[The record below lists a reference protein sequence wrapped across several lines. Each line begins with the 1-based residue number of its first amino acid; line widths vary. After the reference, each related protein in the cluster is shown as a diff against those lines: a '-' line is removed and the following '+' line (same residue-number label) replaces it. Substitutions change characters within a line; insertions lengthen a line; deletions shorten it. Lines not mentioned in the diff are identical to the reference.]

1 MRPLPHP
8 LPTGVALLHNP
19 TLNKGIAFTQ
29 AERDALGLQGLLP
42 PRVLTLEDQLARSIE
57 NFQLKPSD
65 IEKYIYMAAL
75 QDRNE
80 TLFYR
85 VVVDHVQEMMP
96 IIYTPTVGE
105 ACQRYGHLFRRSRG
119 LYISAKDRGRIR
131 QVLGNW
137 PEPDI
142 GVIVVTDGERI
153 LGLGDLGAYGI
164 GIPIGKL
171 ALYTA
176 LAGIHPS
183 ACLPVML
190 DVGTNRKELL
200 DDPLYTGLTQ
210 ERLRGEPYD
219 DLVEEFVVAVQD
231 AFPSALIQFEDF
243 ATQNALGLLAR
254 YRERVRCFNDD
265 IQGTAAVT
273 LAGVLSAGRLTGRAL
288 VEQTILFQGAGAAAV
303 GIADLFVNAL
313 VRDGLDEATARLRIW
328 FVDSRGLVVD
338 GRDHLA
344 AHKLGYAHRHEFLP
358 DLASA
363 VARLQPTVL
372 IGVSGQAGAFTEP
385 IVRDM
390 AHFNERPIIFAL
402 SNPTAK
408 AECTAENAYR
418 WTDGKAVFASGSP
431 FDPVELN
438 GRHLVPGQGNNAY
451 IFPGVGLGVMA
462 SGATRVTDKMF
473 YAAAL
478 SLAEYVHEGT
488 QDEGSVYP
496 SLTSIRDV
504 SARIAVAVA
513 NEAYA
518 ANLAA
523 APLPDDLMARVR
535 SLMWDPV
542 YRSYV

>member
-8 LPTGVALLHNP
+8 LPTGVALLYDP
-19 TLNKGIAFTQ
+19 TLNKGTAFSQ
-29 AERDALGLQGLLP
+29 RERDTLGLQGLLP
-42 PRVLTLEDQLARSIE
+42 PRVLTMEDQLARIIE
-57 NFQLKPSD
+57 NFRLKPSD
-65 IEKYIYMAAL
+65 IDKYIYMVAL

-85 VVVDHVQEMMP
+85 AVVDHVEQMMP

-119 LYISAKDRGRIR
+119 LYITAKHRGRIR
-131 QVLGNW
+131 ELLGNW
-137 PEPDI
+137 PERDI

-176 LAGIHPS
+176 LAGIHP
-183 ACLPVML
+183 AVCLPVML

-200 DDPLYTGLTQ
+200 EDPLYTGLTQ
-210 ERLRGEPYD
+210 ERLRGKPYD

-231 AFPSALIQFEDF
+231 AFPNALIQFEDF
-243 ATQNALGLLAR
+243 ATQNAFGLLAR
-254 YRERVRCFNDD
+254 YRDRVCCFNDD

-273 LAGVLSAGRLTGRAL
+273 LAGVLSASRVTGHEL
-288 VEQTILFQGAGAAAV
+288 VEHTILFQGAGAAAV
-303 GIADLFVNAL
+303 GIADLFVSAF
-313 VRDGLDEATARLRIW
+313 VRDGLDEPAARSRIW

-344 AHKLGYAHRHEFLP
+344 PHKLRYAHKHEFLP

-372 IGVSGQAGAFTEP
+372 VGVSGQPGAFTEP

-390 AHFNERPIIFAL
+390 ARFNERPIIFAL

-438 GRHLVPGQGNNAY
+438 GQRLVPGQGNNAY

-462 SGATRVTDKMF
+462 SGATRVTDDMF
-473 YAAAL
+473 YSAAL
-478 SLAEYVHEGT
+478 SLAEYADEGT
-488 QDEGSVYP
+488 REEARVYP

-518 ANLAA
+518 ANLATVPA
-523 APLPDDLMARVR
+523 PDDMMARVR